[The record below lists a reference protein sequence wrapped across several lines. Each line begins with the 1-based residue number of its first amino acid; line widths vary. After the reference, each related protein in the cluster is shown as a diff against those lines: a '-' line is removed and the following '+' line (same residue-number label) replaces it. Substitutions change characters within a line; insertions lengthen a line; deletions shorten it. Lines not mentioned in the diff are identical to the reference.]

1 MGECQAISYM
11 LQLPKRR
18 GRRFALLGL
27 SVFWVV
33 AGVNHFV
40 SPDFYVP
47 MMPPYLP
54 GHLGLV
60 YLSGVFEIL
69 GGILVLVP
77 RVRAMAGW
85 GLVALLLAIFP
96 ANIHMVLSP
105 ELFPDMSTGALYGRL
120 PFQAVFLAWAYWAT
134 RPEVAESA
142 EQSELTVVMG
152 LIEELSEPAGAG
164 N

>member
-1 MGECQAISYM
+1 MF
-11 LQLPKRR
+11 QLPKRR
-18 GRRFALLGL
+18 GKRFALLGL

-54 GHLGLV
+54 AHLELV

-69 GGILVLVP
+69 GGIVVLVP
-77 RVRAMAGW
+77 PVRAMAGW
-85 GLVALLLAIFP
+85 GLVALLMAIFP
-96 ANIHMVLSP
+96 ANIHMALNP
-105 ELFPDMSTGALYGRL
+105 ELFPDMSTAALYARL
-120 PFQAVFLAWAYWAT
+120 PFQAVFIAWAYWAI

-142 EQSELTVVMG
+142 EH
-152 LIEELSEPAGAG
+152 GAAA
-164 N
+164 

>member
-1 MGECQAISYM
+1 M

-54 GHLGLV
+54 GHLELV
-60 YLSGVFEIL
+60 YLSGALEML

-96 ANIHMVLSP
+96 ANIHMALSP
-105 ELFPDMSTGALYGRL
+105 ELFSDMSTGALYGRL

-134 RPEVAESA
+134 RPEVVESA

>member
-1 MGECQAISYM
+1 
-11 LQLPKRR
+11 
-18 GRRFALLGL
+18 
-27 SVFWVV
+27 V

-54 GHLGLV
+54 AHLELV

-85 GLVALLLAIFP
+85 GLVALLMAIFP
-96 ANIHMVLSP
+96 ANIHMALSP
-105 ELFPDMSTGALYGRL
+105 ELFPDMSTAALYARL

-134 RPEVAESA
+134 RPET
-142 EQSELTVVMG
+142 Q
-152 LIEELSEPAGAG
+152 EPARQGAAT
-164 N
+164 

>member
-1 MGECQAISYM
+1 M

-54 GHLGLV
+54 AHLELV

-96 ANIHMVLSP
+96 ANIHMALSP
-105 ELFPDMSTGALYGRL
+105 ELFPDMSAGVLYARL
-120 PFQAVFLAWAYWAT
+120 LFQAVFIAWAYWAT
-134 RPEVAESA
+134 RPETQESA
-142 EQSELTVVMG
+142 AQGGEL
-152 LIEELSEPAGAG
+152 GAAT
-164 N
+164 

>member
-1 MGECQAISYM
+1 M

-54 GHLGLV
+54 GHLELV
-60 YLSGVFEIL
+60 YLSGAFEIL

-85 GLVALLLAIFP
+85 GLVALLLTIFP
-96 ANIHMVLSP
+96 ANIHMALSP
-105 ELFPDMSTGALYGRL
+105 ELFSDMSTGALYARL

>member
-1 MGECQAISYM
+1 M

-47 MMPPYLP
+47 MLPPYLP
-54 GHLGLV
+54 GPLGLV
-60 YLSGVFEIL
+60 SLSGVFEIL

-85 GLVALLLAIFP
+85 GLVALLLAIYP
-96 ANIHMVLSP
+96 ANIHMALSP
-105 ELFPDMSTGALYGRL
+105 ELFSDMSTGALYARL